1 MKKYAKVTQLSPVRI
16 TFDGE
21 SLQSTASYNRLAN
34 YTPAL
39 NDRIV
44 VDVDDGKYLILGKVV
59 K

>member
-21 SLQSTASYNRLAN
+21 SLQSTASYNRLAS
-34 YTPAL
+34 YTPVL

-44 VDVDDGKYLILGKVV
+44 VDVDDGKYLILGKVA